1 MDYFIANGRN
11 AAEQRKS
18 SAVACVGRSKSIV
31 GPDLAGRTSSIES
44 KESIGPIAKIQR
56 AVCARHD
63 AVVTWHG
70 YHVVW
75 YFKSL
80 LVDARNS
87 N

>member
-44 KESIGPIAKIQR
+44 KESIGLVAKIQR
-56 AVCARHD
+56 PARGRMH
-63 AVVTWHG
+63 APT
-70 YHVVW
+70 
-75 YFKSL
+75 
-80 LVDARNS
+80 
-87 N
+87 